1 MPKGMNLIILA
12 GLILA
17 LILNSLFVI
26 DEKED
31 GIVFQFGEAIRSD
44 LPTGLNFK
52 LPIIQN
58 VKKYDSRLQ
67 TLDEEPNRILTVESK
82 YLIVDS
88 FVKYRITNVRTFYD
102 ATSGSFINLNN
113 LLGQRTA
120 FELKNQFG
128 RRTVTELVSGERDQL
143 MSDMRENLGNSVSD
157 LGIEIIDFRVKRID
171 LPPELSNSVYERM
184 RSERNRLAEELRA
197 EGNELSNEIRSTAD
211 KEKVIILA
219 EAYKTAEQIRGDGDA
234 KAAAIYAESFSKD
247 PEFYE
252 FTRSMR
258 AYDATF
264 NNKSDVLL
272 IDPKSDFFKYL
283 NKSKGD
289 NLTVYEQ
296 YHPDLRLTVG

>member
-1 MPKGMNLIILA
+1 MTKGMNLLILA

-17 LILNSLFVI
+17 LILNSIFVI

-44 LPTGLNFK
+44 IPTGLNFK

-67 TLDEEPNRILTVESK
+67 TLDEEPNRILTIESK

-143 MSDMRENLGNSVSD
+143 MSDMRKNLGNSVSD
-157 LGIEIIDFRVKRID
+157 LGIEVIDFRVKRID

-219 EAYKTAEQIRGDGDA
+219 EAYKTSEQIRGDGDA
-234 KAAAIYAESFSKD
+234 TAAAIYAESFSKD

-252 FTRSMR
+252 FTRSMK

-283 NKSKGD
+283 NKSKG
-289 NLTVYEQ
+289 NN
-296 YHPDLRLTVG
+296 

>member
-17 LILNSLFVI
+17 LILNSIFVI

-31 GIVFQFGEAIRSD
+31 GIVFQFGEAIKSE

-143 MSDMRENLGNSVSD
+143 MSYMRENLGNSVSD

-219 EAYKTAEQIRGDGDA
+219 EAYKTSEQIRGDGDA
-234 KAAAIYAESFSKD
+234 TAAAIYAESFSKD

-252 FTRSMR
+252 FTRSMK

-289 NLTVYEQ
+289 N
-296 YHPDLRLTVG
+296 

>member
-1 MPKGMNLIILA
+1 MTKGMNLVILA

-31 GIVFQFGEAIRSD
+31 GIVFQFGEAIKSD

-52 LPIIQN
+52 LPIVQN

-88 FVKYRITNVRTFYD
+88 FVKYKITDVRTFYD
-102 ATSGSFINLNN
+102 ATSGSFVNLNN

-143 MSDMRENLGNSVSD
+143 MTAMRDNLGDSVSD

-219 EAYKTAEQIRGDGDA
+219 EAYKTSEQIRGDGDA
-234 KAAAIYAESFSKD
+234 TAAAIYAESFSGD

-252 FTRSMR
+252 FTRSMK

-289 NLTVYEQ
+289 N
-296 YHPDLRLTVG
+296 

>member
-1 MPKGMNLIILA
+1 MNLLVLA

-17 LILNSLFVI
+17 LILNSIFVI

-31 GIVFQFGEAIRSD
+31 GIVFQFGEAIKSD

-143 MSDMRENLGNSVSD
+143 MSDMRKNLGNSVSD
-157 LGIEIIDFRVKRID
+157 LGIEIINFRVKRID
-171 LPPELSNSVYERM
+171 LPHELSNSVYDRM

-197 EGNELSNEIRSTAD
+197 EGNELSNEIRSAAD
-211 KEKVIILA
+211 KQRVILLA
-219 EAYKTAEQIRGDGDA
+219 EAYKTSEQIRGEGDA
-234 KAAAIYAESFSKD
+234 RAAAIYAEALSKD
-247 PEFYE
+247 QEFYE

-264 NNKSDVLL
+264 NNKSDVLV

-283 NKSKGD
+283 NKSKG
-289 NLTVYEQ
+289 NN
-296 YHPDLRLTVG
+296 

>member
-1 MPKGMNLIILA
+1 MNKRLNLFILA
-12 GLILA
+12 GLIIA

-26 DEKED
+26 DEKQD
-31 GIVFQFGEAIRSD
+31 GIVFQFGEAINTNI
-44 LPTGLNFK
+44 PTGLNFK

-58 VKKYDSRLQ
+58 VKKYDSRIQ

-143 MSDMRENLGNSVSD
+143 MSNMRDNLGNSVSD

-171 LPPELSNSVYERM
+171 LPPELSNSVHERM

-211 KEKVIILA
+211 KLKVIILA
-219 EAYKTAEQIRGDGDA
+219 EAYKTSEEIRGEGDA
-234 KAAAIYAESFSKD
+234 TAAAIYASSFSKD
-247 PEFYE
+247 SEFYE
-252 FTRSMR
+252 FTRSLR
-258 AYDATF
+258 GYGATF

-283 NKSKGD
+283 NKSKGT
-289 NLTVYEQ
+289 N
-296 YHPDLRLTVG
+296 P

>member
-1 MPKGMNLIILA
+1 MTKRINLLILA

-17 LILNSLFVI
+17 LILNSIFVI

-44 LPTGLNFK
+44 VPTGLNFK

-143 MSDMRENLGNSVSD
+143 MSDMRKNLGNSVSD
-157 LGIEIIDFRVKRID
+157 LGIEVIDFRVKRID

-211 KEKVIILA
+211 KEKVIISA
-219 EAYKTAEQIRGDGDA
+219 AAYKTSEKIRGDGDA
-234 KAAAIYAESFSKD
+234 TATAIYAESFSKD

-252 FTRSMR
+252 FTRSIK

-283 NKSKGD
+283 NKSKG
-289 NLTVYEQ
+289 NN
-296 YHPDLRLTVG
+296 

>member
-1 MPKGMNLIILA
+1 MTKGMNLLVLA

-17 LILNSLFVI
+17 LVLNSLFVI

-31 GIVFQFGEAIRSD
+31 GIVFQFGEAIKSD

-88 FVKYRITNVRTFYD
+88 FVKYRITDVRTFYD

-143 MSDMRENLGNSVSD
+143 MRDMRNNLGNSVSD

-197 EGNELSNEIRSTAD
+197 QGNELSNEIRSAAD
-211 KEKVIILA
+211 KQRVIILA
-219 EAYKTAEQIRGDGDA
+219 DAYKTSEQIRGEGDA
-234 KAAAIYAESFSKD
+234 KAAAIYASAFSKD
-247 PEFYE
+247 SEFYE

-264 NNKSDVLL
+264 NNKADVLV

-283 NKSKGD
+283 NKSKGT
-289 NLTVYEQ
+289 N
-296 YHPDLRLTVG
+296 

>member
-1 MPKGMNLIILA
+1 MTKGMNLLVLA

-17 LILNSLFVI
+17 LVLNSLFVI

-31 GIVFQFGEAIRSD
+31 GIVFQFGEAIKSD

-88 FVKYRITNVRTFYD
+88 FVKYRITDVRTFYD

-143 MSDMRENLGNSVSD
+143 MRDMRNNLGNSVSD

-197 EGNELSNEIRSTAD
+197 QGNELSNEIRSAAD
-211 KEKVIILA
+211 KQRVIILA
-219 EAYKTAEQIRGDGDA
+219 DAYKTSEQIRGEGDA
-234 KAAAIYAESFSKD
+234 KAAAIYASAFSKD
-247 PEFYE
+247 SEFYE

-264 NNKSDVLL
+264 NNKSDILV

-283 NKSKGD
+283 NKSKGTQ
-289 NLTVYEQ
+289 LSSYEQ
-296 YHPDLRLTVG
+296 

>member
-1 MPKGMNLIILA
+1 
-12 GLILA
+12 
-17 LILNSLFVI
+17 
-26 DEKED
+26 
-31 GIVFQFGEAIRSD
+31 
-44 LPTGLNFK
+44 
-52 LPIIQN
+52 
-58 VKKYDSRLQ
+58 KYDSRIQ

-88 FVKYRITNVRTFYD
+88 FVKYKITDVRTFYD

-143 MSDMRENLGNSVSD
+143 MSNMRDNLGNSVSD

-211 KEKVIILA
+211 KQKVILLA
-219 EAYKTAEQIRGDGDA
+219 EAYKTSEEIRGEGDA
-234 KAAAIYAESFSKD
+234 TAAAIYAKSFSED

-252 FTRSMR
+252 FTRSLR
-258 AYDATF
+258 GYDATF

-283 NKSKGD
+283 NKSKG
-289 NLTVYEQ
+289 NN
-296 YHPDLRLTVG
+296 

>member
-1 MPKGMNLIILA
+1 MTKGMNLLILA
-12 GLILA
+12 GLIFA
-17 LILNSLFVI
+17 LVLNSLFVI

-52 LPIIQN
+52 LPIVQN

-88 FVKYRITNVRTFYD
+88 FVKYKITDVRTFYD
-102 ATSGSFINLNN
+102 ATSGSFVNLNN

-143 MSDMRENLGNSVSD
+143 MTAMRDNLGDSVSD

-234 KAAAIYAESFSKD
+234 TAAAIYAESFSGD

-252 FTRSMR
+252 FTRSMK

-289 NLTVYEQ
+289 N
-296 YHPDLRLTVG
+296 

>member
-1 MPKGMNLIILA
+1 MNKRLNLFILA
-12 GLILA
+12 GLIIA

-26 DEKED
+26 DEKQD
-31 GIVFQFGEAIRSD
+31 GIVFQFGEAINTNI
-44 LPTGLNFK
+44 PTGLNFK

-58 VKKYDSRLQ
+58 VKKYDSRIQ

-143 MSDMRENLGNSVSD
+143 MSNMRDNLGNSVSD

-171 LPPELSNSVYERM
+171 LPPELSNSVHERM

-211 KEKVIILA
+211 KQQVIILA
-219 EAYKTAEQIRGDGDA
+219 EAYKTSEEIRGEGDA
-234 KAAAIYAESFSKD
+234 TAAAIYAASFSKD
-247 PEFYE
+247 SEFYE
-252 FTRSMR
+252 FTRSLR
-258 AYDATF
+258 GYGATF

-283 NKSKGD
+283 NKSKGT
-289 NLTVYEQ
+289 N
-296 YHPDLRLTVG
+296 P

>member
-1 MPKGMNLIILA
+1 MNKRLNLFILA
-12 GLILA
+12 GLIIA
-17 LILNSLFVI
+17 LILNSLYVI
-26 DEKED
+26 DEKQD
-31 GIVFQFGEAIRSD
+31 GIVFQFGEVINSD
-44 LPTGLNFK
+44 IPTGLNFK

-58 VKKYDSRLQ
+58 VKKYDSRIQ
-67 TLDEEPNRILTVESK
+67 TLDEEPNRILTIESK

-102 ATSGSFINLNN
+102 ATNGSFINLNN

-143 MSDMRENLGNSVSD
+143 MSNMRENLGNSVSD

-171 LPPELSNSVYERM
+171 LPPELSNSVHERM

-219 EAYKTAEQIRGDGDA
+219 EAYKKAEQIKGDGDA
-234 KAAAIYAESFSKD
+234 RAAAIYAAAFSKD
-247 PEFYE
+247 SEFYE
-252 FTRSMR
+252 FTRSLR
-258 AYDATF
+258 GYGATF
-264 NNKSDVLL
+264 NNKSDILL

-283 NKSKGD
+283 NKSKGT
-289 NLTVYEQ
+289 N
-296 YHPDLRLTVG
+296 P

>member
-1 MPKGMNLIILA
+1 MNLIILA
-12 GLILA
+12 GLIFA
-17 LILNSLFVI
+17 LVLNSLFVI

-52 LPIIQN
+52 LPIVQN

-88 FVKYRITNVRTFYD
+88 FVKYKITDVRTFYD
-102 ATSGSFINLNN
+102 ATSGSFVNLNN

-143 MSDMRENLGNSVSD
+143 MTAMRDNLGDSVSD

-234 KAAAIYAESFSKD
+234 TAAAIYAESFSGD

-252 FTRSMR
+252 FTRSMK

-289 NLTVYEQ
+289 N
-296 YHPDLRLTVG
+296 

>member
-1 MPKGMNLIILA
+1 MTKGINLIVLA

-17 LILNSLFVI
+17 LILNSIFVI

-31 GIVFQFGEAIRSD
+31 GIVFQFGEAIKTD

-143 MSDMRENLGNSVSD
+143 MNDMRRNLGNSVAD

-197 EGNELSNEIRSTAD
+197 EGNELSNEIRSAAD
-211 KEKVIILA
+211 KQRVILLA
-219 EAYKTAEQIRGDGDA
+219 EAYKTSEQIRGEGDA
-234 KAAAIYAESFSKD
+234 KAAAIYAAAFSKD
-247 PEFYE
+247 SEFYE

-264 NNKSDVLL
+264 NNKSDILV

-283 NKSKGD
+283 NKSKGT
-289 NLTVYEQ
+289 N
-296 YHPDLRLTVG
+296 

>member
-1 MPKGMNLIILA
+1 MTKGMNLLVLA

-17 LILNSLFVI
+17 LILNSIFVI

-143 MSDMRENLGNSVSD
+143 MSDMRENLGDSVSD

-234 KAAAIYAESFSKD
+234 RAASIYAESFSKD

-283 NKSKGD
+283 NKSKGS
-289 NLTVYEQ
+289 N
-296 YHPDLRLTVG
+296 

>member
-1 MPKGMNLIILA
+1 MTKGMNLIILA

-31 GIVFQFGEAIRSD
+31 GIVFQFGEAIKSD

-52 LPIIQN
+52 LPILQN

-88 FVKYRITNVRTFYD
+88 FVKYKITDVRTFYD
-102 ATSGSFINLNN
+102 ATSGSFVNLNN

-143 MSDMRENLGNSVSD
+143 MTAMRDNLGDSVSD

-219 EAYKTAEQIRGDGDA
+219 EAYKTSEQIRGDGDA
-234 KAAAIYAESFSKD
+234 TAAAIYAESFSGD

-252 FTRSMR
+252 FTRSMK

-289 NLTVYEQ
+289 N
-296 YHPDLRLTVG
+296 

>member
-1 MPKGMNLIILA
+1 MTKGMNLLVLA

-17 LILNSLFVI
+17 LVLNSLFVI

-31 GIVFQFGEAIRSD
+31 GIVFQFGEAIKSD

-88 FVKYRITNVRTFYD
+88 FVKYRITDVRTFYD

-143 MSDMRENLGNSVSD
+143 MRDMRNNLGNSVSD

-184 RSERNRLAEELRA
+184 RSERHRLAEELRA
-197 EGNELSNEIRSTAD
+197 QGNELSNEIRSAAD
-211 KEKVIILA
+211 KQRVIILA
-219 EAYKTAEQIRGDGDA
+219 DAYKTSEQIRGEGDA
-234 KAAAIYAESFSKD
+234 KAAAIYASAFSKD
-247 PEFYE
+247 SEFYE

-264 NNKSDVLL
+264 NNKSDILV

-283 NKSKGD
+283 NKSKGT
-289 NLTVYEQ
+289 N
-296 YHPDLRLTVG
+296 

>member
-1 MPKGMNLIILA
+1 MNLIILA

-31 GIVFQFGEAIRSD
+31 GIVFQFGEAIKSD

-52 LPIIQN
+52 LPIVQN

-88 FVKYRITNVRTFYD
+88 FVKYKITDVRTFYD
-102 ATSGSFINLNN
+102 ATSGSFVNLNN

-120 FELKNQFG
+120 FELENQFG

-143 MSDMRENLGNSVSD
+143 MTAMRDNLGDSVSD

-219 EAYKTAEQIRGDGDA
+219 EAYKTSEQIRGDGDA
-234 KAAAIYAESFSKD
+234 TAAAIYAESFSGD

-252 FTRSMR
+252 FTRSMK

-289 NLTVYEQ
+289 N
-296 YHPDLRLTVG
+296 

>member
-1 MPKGMNLIILA
+1 MTKGMNLIILA

-31 GIVFQFGEAIRSD
+31 GIVFQFGEAIKSD

-52 LPIIQN
+52 LPIVQN

-88 FVKYRITNVRTFYD
+88 FVKYKITDVRTFYD
-102 ATSGSFINLNN
+102 ATSGSFVNLNN

-143 MSDMRENLGNSVSD
+143 MTAMRDNLGDSVSD

-219 EAYKTAEQIRGDGDA
+219 EAYKTSEQIRGEGDA
-234 KAAAIYAESFSKD
+234 TAAAIYAESFSGD

-252 FTRSMR
+252 FTRSMK

-289 NLTVYEQ
+289 N
-296 YHPDLRLTVG
+296 

>member
-1 MPKGMNLIILA
+1 MTKGMNLIILA

-31 GIVFQFGEAIRSD
+31 GIVFQFGEAIKSD

-88 FVKYRITNVRTFYD
+88 FVKYKITDVRTFYD
-102 ATSGSFINLNN
+102 ATSGSFVNLNN

-143 MSDMRENLGNSVSD
+143 MTAMRDNLGDSVSD

-219 EAYKTAEQIRGDGDA
+219 EAYKTSEQIRGDGDA
-234 KAAAIYAESFSKD
+234 TAAAIYAESFSGD

-252 FTRSMR
+252 FTRSMK

-289 NLTVYEQ
+289 N
-296 YHPDLRLTVG
+296 

>member
-1 MPKGMNLIILA
+1 
-12 GLILA
+12 
-17 LILNSLFVI
+17 
-26 DEKED
+26 
-31 GIVFQFGEAIRSD
+31 
-44 LPTGLNFK
+44 
-52 LPIIQN
+52 
-58 VKKYDSRLQ
+58 LQ

-211 KEKVIILA
+211 KERVIILA
-219 EAYKTAEQIRGDGDA
+219 EAYKTSEEIRGEGDA
-234 KAAAIYAESFSKD
+234 TAAAIYAESFSRD

-252 FTRSMR
+252 FTRSMK

-264 NNKSDVLL
+264 NNKSDVLV

-283 NKSKGD
+283 NKSKG
-289 NLTVYEQ
+289 NN
-296 YHPDLRLTVG
+296 

>member
-1 MPKGMNLIILA
+1 MTKGMNLLVLA

-17 LILNSLFVI
+17 MILNSIFVI

-143 MSDMRENLGNSVSD
+143 MSDMRENLGDSVSD
-157 LGIEIIDFRVKRID
+157 LGIEIVDFRVKRID

-264 NNKSDVLL
+264 NIKSDVLL

-283 NKSKGD
+283 NKSKGK
-289 NLTVYEQ
+289 N
-296 YHPDLRLTVG
+296 

>member
-1 MPKGMNLIILA
+1 MTKGMNLIVLA

-17 LILNSLFVI
+17 LILNSIFVI

-31 GIVFQFGEAIRSD
+31 GIVFQFGEAIKTD

-143 MSDMRENLGNSVSD
+143 MSDMRRNLGNSVAD

-197 EGNELSNEIRSTAD
+197 EGNELSNEIRSAAD
-211 KEKVIILA
+211 KQRVILLA
-219 EAYKTAEQIRGDGDA
+219 EAYKTSEQIRGEGDA
-234 KAAAIYAESFSKD
+234 KAAAIYAAAFSKD
-247 PEFYE
+247 SEFYE

-258 AYDATF
+258 AYGATF
-264 NNKSDVLL
+264 NNKSDILV

-283 NKSKGD
+283 NKSKGT
-289 NLTVYEQ
+289 N
-296 YHPDLRLTVG
+296 

>member
-1 MPKGMNLIILA
+1 MTKGMNLLILA

-17 LILNSLFVI
+17 LILNSIFVI

-44 LPTGLNFK
+44 VPTGLNFK

-143 MSDMRENLGNSVSD
+143 MSDMRKNLGNSVSD
-157 LGIEIIDFRVKRID
+157 LGIEVIDFRVKRID

-211 KEKVIILA
+211 KEKVIISA
-219 EAYKTAEQIRGDGDA
+219 AAYKTSEKIRGDGDA
-234 KAAAIYAESFSKD
+234 TATAIYAESFSKD

-252 FTRSMR
+252 FTRSIK

-264 NNKSDVLL
+264 NNKSDILI

-283 NKSKGD
+283 NKSKG
-289 NLTVYEQ
+289 NN
-296 YHPDLRLTVG
+296 